1 MPTVKLEI
9 QETKSTILV
18 AKTQASLV
26 IANQP
31 VTLTVDESNVDLDA
45 VQSAATIVLEK
56 ANVSLG
62 ITTSVNTITLGNSG
76 PQGTPGVDGTDG
88 TNGINGTDGPDGT
101 DGAQGIPGERGEIG
115 PIGPS
120 GITSSKGIAT
130 IDFGSG
136 NLTAE
141 TVVTGYPEITAN
153 SVVMASMRI
162 VATAEHTTEDL
173 LIDPIRL
180 AVKDLVVGDGFT
192 IYAEMD
198 NAKANGTYQ
207 INWIIR

>member
-1 MPTVKLEI
+1 MV
-9 QETKSTILV
+9 QM
-18 AKTQASLV
+18 ARQA
-26 IANQP
+26 
-31 VTLTVDESNVDLDA
+31 
-45 VQSAATIVLEK
+45 
-56 ANVSLG
+56 
-62 ITTSVNTITLGNSG
+62 
-76 PQGTPGVDGTDG
+76 DGTDG
-88 TNGINGTDGPDGT
+88 TDGT

-115 PIGPS
+115 PIGPP

-141 TVVTGYPEITAN
+141 TVVTGYSEITAD